1 MRTRWI
7 VAALSALALAAL
19 TMSVPLP
26 WPWASRTASRPVAAA
41 CPADAKPAN
50 LDFTMK
56 DINGKDVKLSDY
68 KGKVIL
74 LDFWAT
80 WCGPC
85 KKETPDLVA
94 LSKEMSKDVVV
105 VGVSVDQADNTP
117 TIVQNFAEK
126 FSIPYVTIIDNSKI
140 AESYGAI
147 QSIPTTFIIDAS
159 GRVVQKIVGLQSKA
173 QFEAAVKRALGQ

>member
-1 MRTRWI
+1 MAAIAVSI
-7 VAALSALALAAL
+7 VITAQYLESAPSPAE
-19 TMSVPLP
+19 TGGVY
-26 WPWASRTASRPVAAA
+26 PVETVTKRGEGKATE
-41 CPADAKPAN
+41 
-50 LDFTMK
+50 FTWK
-56 DINGKDVKLSDY
+56 AGGKVVSFTEHT
-68 KGKVIL
+68 KGKVAVL
-74 LDFWAT
+74 NFWAT